1 MIYTL
6 YIIATLGV
14 TIFYTLLTQLYIR
27 SRKKHNRL
35 RSQYLRQVSAAVL
48 ADSDS
53 LAIAIT
59 TSSRRER
66 LALAD
71 AIYTTASHCYDHNHS
86 ITALIAREN
95 NLEKHLLRELRFAT
109 KYRRGLLRL
118 QLATISPS
126 PHHTLHLRQE
136 LHNSDPH
143 IRSCSLIALLCTSPE
158 ESIKTLLELDFE
170 LQPYDISRII
180 SLVRRGILP
189 FAFERLL
196 QSGNY
201 NLKLLAISIVRH
213 FNLDIY
219 AKYIYPFLSSREH
232 PKLVTEAIYTLTAM
246 KHPLNSPLLRRHILA
261 MPPSQRKALCRHL
274 SAEGY
279 SLQALRWLLPN
290 NEMEYA
296 ERLITSHKRQLSQ
309 SNRAQV

>member
-1 MIYTL
+1 M
-6 YIIATLGV
+6 GV
-14 TIFYTLLTQLYIR
+14 TIFYTVITQLYIY
-27 SRKKHNRL
+27 SQEKHRRL
-35 RSQYLRQVSAAVL
+35 RNRYFHLASAAAL
-48 ADSDS
+48 SDSDS
-53 LAIAIT
+53 SAIAIT
-59 TSSRRER
+59 ATTRCER
-66 LALAD
+66 LALID
-71 AIYTTASHCYDHNHS
+71 ALYSIASHCYDHNQP

-109 KYRRGLLRL
+109 KYRRGLLWL
-118 QLATISPS
+118 QLSTISPS
-126 PHHTLHLRQE
+126 PHHTLRLRQE

-180 SLVRRGILP
+180 SLVRRGVLP

-213 FNLDIY
+213 FYLDIY

-261 MPPSQRKALCRHL
+261 MPPTQRKALCRHL

-296 ERLITSHKRQLSQ
+296 ERLVTSHKRQLSQ
-309 SNRAQV
+309 SNRAQL

>member
-1 MIYTL
+1 M
-6 YIIATLGV
+6 GV
-14 TIFYTLLTQLYIR
+14 TTFYTLLTQLYIR

-35 RSQYLRQVSAAVL
+35 RTQYLRQVSAAVL

-59 TSSRRER
+59 ASSRRER

-86 ITALIAREN
+86 ITTLIAWEN

-109 KYRRGLLRL
+109 KYHRGLLWL
-118 QLATISPS
+118 QLSTISPS
-126 PHHTLHLRQE
+126 PHHTLQLRQE
-136 LHNSDPH
+136 LHNSDPY
-143 IRSCSLIALLCTSPE
+143 IRSCSLIALLCTTPE
-158 ESIKTLLELDFE
+158 ESIKTLQELDFE
-170 LQPYDISRII
+170 LQSYDISRII

-219 AKYIYPFLSSREH
+219 TKYIYSLLGNKEH
-232 PKLVTEAIYTLTAM
+232 PKLITEVIYTLTTM

>member
-1 MIYTL
+1 M
-6 YIIATLGV
+6 GV
-14 TIFYTLLTQLYIR
+14 TIFYTVITQLYIH
-27 SRKKHNRL
+27 SQKKHRRL
-35 RSQYLRQVSAAVL
+35 RNRYLHLASAAAL
-48 ADSDS
+48 SDSDS
-53 LAIAIT
+53 SAIAIT
-59 TSSRRER
+59 ATTRSER
-66 LALAD
+66 LALID
-71 AIYTTASHCYDHNHS
+71 ALYSIASHCYDHNQP

-109 KYRRGLLRL
+109 KYRRGLLWL
-118 QLATISPS
+118 QLSTISPS

-158 ESIKTLLELDFE
+158 ESIKTLQELDFE

-219 AKYIYPFLSSREH
+219 TKYIYSLLGNKEH
-232 PKLVTEAIYTLTAM
+232 PKLITEMIYTLTTM

>member
-1 MIYTL
+1 M
-6 YIIATLGV
+6 
-14 TIFYTLLTQLYIR
+14 
-27 SRKKHNRL
+27 
-35 RSQYLRQVSAAVL
+35 
-48 ADSDS
+48 
-53 LAIAIT
+53 
-59 TSSRRER
+59 
-66 LALAD
+66 
-71 AIYTTASHCYDHNHS
+71 
-86 ITALIAREN
+86 
-95 NLEKHLLRELRFAT
+95 RELRFAT
-109 KYRRGLLRL
+109 KYRRGLLWL

-126 PHHTLHLRQE
+126 HHHTLHLRQE

-170 LQPYDISRII
+170 LQPYDIFRII
-180 SLVRRGILP
+180 SLVRRGVLP
-189 FAFERLL
+189 FAFEGLL

-219 AKYIYPFLSSREH
+219 TKYIYSFLGNKEH
-232 PKLVTEAIYTLTAM
+232 PKLITEAIYTLTAM

-309 SNRAQV
+309 SNRAQL

>member
-27 SRKKHNRL
+27 SLKKHNRL

-59 TSSRRER
+59 ASSRRER

-71 AIYTTASHCYDHNHS
+71 AIYTTASHCYNHNHS

-109 KYRRGLLRL
+109 KYRRGLLWL
-118 QLATISPS
+118 QLSTISPS

-170 LQPYDISRII
+170 LQPYDIARII
-180 SLVRRGILP
+180 SLVRRGVLP

-219 AKYIYPFLSSREH
+219 TKYIYSLLGNKEH
-232 PKLVTEAIYTLTAM
+232 PKLISEVIYTLTTM

>member
-1 MIYTL
+1 M
-6 YIIATLGV
+6 GV

-35 RSQYLRQVSAAVL
+35 RTQYLRQVSAAVL

-95 NLEKHLLRELRFAT
+95 NLEKHLLRELRLAT
-109 KYRRGLLRL
+109 KYRRGLLWL
-118 QLATISPS
+118 QLSTISPS

-158 ESIKTLLELDFE
+158 ESIKTLQELDFE

-180 SLVRRGILP
+180 SLVRRGVLP

-219 AKYIYPFLSSREH
+219 TKYIYSLLGNKEH
-232 PKLVTEAIYTLTAM
+232 PKLITEVIYTLTTM

-261 MPPSQRKALCRHL
+261 MPPTQRKALCRHL

>member
-1 MIYTL
+1 
-6 YIIATLGV
+6 LGV
-14 TIFYTLLTQLYIR
+14 TIFYTVITQLYIR

-35 RSQYLRQVSAAVL
+35 RTQYLRQVSAAVL

-59 TSSRRER
+59 ASSRRER

-71 AIYTTASHCYDHNHS
+71 AIYTTASHCYDHSHS

-95 NLEKHLLRELRFAT
+95 NLEKHLLREIRFAT
-109 KYRRGLLRL
+109 KYHKGLLWL

-126 PHHTLHLRQE
+126 HHHTLRLRQE
-136 LHNSDPH
+136 LHNSDPQ

-180 SLVRRGILP
+180 SLVRRGVLP

-219 AKYIYPFLSSREH
+219 TKYIYSLLGNKEH
-232 PKLVTEAIYTLTAM
+232 PKLITEVIYTLTTM

>member
-14 TIFYTLLTQLYIR
+14 TIFYTVITHLYIHSQKNHR
-27 SRKKHNRL
+27 RL
-35 RSQYLRQVSAAVL
+35 RNRYLHLASAAVL

-53 LAIAIT
+53 SAIAIT
-59 TSSRRER
+59 ATTRSER
-66 LALAD
+66 LTLIDAL
-71 AIYTTASHCYDHNHS
+71 YSFASHCYDHNQP

-109 KYRRGLLRL
+109 KYRRGLLWL

-126 PHHTLHLRQE
+126 HHHTLRLRQE

-158 ESIKTLLELDFE
+158 ESIKTLQELDFE

-180 SLVRRGILP
+180 SLVRRGVLP
-189 FAFERLL
+189 FAFEGLL

-219 AKYIYPFLSSREH
+219 AKYIYPFLSNREH

>member
-27 SRKKHNRL
+27 SLKKHNRL

-59 TSSRRER
+59 ASSRRER

-109 KYRRGLLRL
+109 KYHKGLLWL
-118 QLATISPS
+118 QLSTISPS
-126 PHHTLHLRQE
+126 PHHTLLLRQK

-158 ESIKTLLELDFE
+158 ESIKTLQELDFE

-213 FNLDIY
+213 F
-219 AKYIYPFLSSREH
+219 
-232 PKLVTEAIYTLTAM
+232 
-246 KHPLNSPLLRRHILA
+246 
-261 MPPSQRKALCRHL
+261 
-274 SAEGY
+274 
-279 SLQALRWLLPN
+279 
-290 NEMEYA
+290 
-296 ERLITSHKRQLSQ
+296 
-309 SNRAQV
+309 

>member
-14 TIFYTLLTQLYIR
+14 TIFYTVITQLYIH
-27 SRKKHNRL
+27 SQKKHRRL
-35 RSQYLRQVSAAVL
+35 RNRYLHLASAAAL
-48 ADSDS
+48 SDSDS
-53 LAIAIT
+53 SAIAIT
-59 TSSRRER
+59 ATTRSER
-66 LALAD
+66 LALID
-71 AIYTTASHCYDHNHS
+71 ALYSIASHCYDHNQP

-109 KYRRGLLRL
+109 KYRRGLLWL
-118 QLATISPS
+118 QLSTISPS

-158 ESIKTLLELDFE
+158 ESIKTLQELDFE

-219 AKYIYPFLSSREH
+219 TKYIYSLLGNKEH
-232 PKLVTEAIYTLTAM
+232 PKLITEMIYTLTTM

>member
-1 MIYTL
+1 M
-6 YIIATLGV
+6 
-14 TIFYTLLTQLYIR
+14 TIFYTVITQLYIR

-71 AIYTTASHCYDHNHS
+71 AIYTTASHCYNHNHS

-109 KYRRGLLRL
+109 KYRRGLLWL
-118 QLATISPS
+118 QLSTISPS

-170 LQPYDISRII
+170 LQPYDIARII
-180 SLVRRGILP
+180 SLVRRGVLP

-219 AKYIYPFLSSREH
+219 TKYIYSLLGNKEH
-232 PKLVTEAIYTLTAM
+232 PKLISEVIYTLTTM

>member
-1 MIYTL
+1 M
-6 YIIATLGV
+6 GV
-14 TIFYTLLTQLYIR
+14 TIFYTVITQLYIY
-27 SRKKHNRL
+27 SQEKHRRL
-35 RSQYLRQVSAAVL
+35 RNRYLHLASAAAL
-48 ADSDS
+48 SDSDS
-53 LAIAIT
+53 SAIAIT
-59 TSSRRER
+59 ATTRSER
-66 LALAD
+66 LALID
-71 AIYTTASHCYDHNHS
+71 ALYSIASHCYDHNHS

-95 NLEKHLLRELRFAT
+95 NLERHLLRELRFAT
-109 KYRRGLLRL
+109 KYRRGLLWL
-118 QLATISPS
+118 QLSTISPS

-180 SLVRRGILP
+180 SLVRRGVLP

-261 MPPSQRKALCRHL
+261 MPPTQRKALCRHL

-309 SNRAQV
+309 SNRAQSNRAQL

>member
-27 SRKKHNRL
+27 SLKKHNRL

-59 TSSRRER
+59 ASSRSER
-66 LALAD
+66 LALID
-71 AIYTTASHCYDHNHS
+71 ALYSIASHCYDHNQP

-109 KYRRGLLRL
+109 KYHKGLLWL

-126 PHHTLHLRQE
+126 HHHTFRLRQE

-158 ESIKTLLELDFE
+158 ESIKTLQELDFE

-180 SLVRRGILP
+180 SLVRRGVLP

-219 AKYIYPFLSSREH
+219 TKYIYSLLGNKEH
-232 PKLVTEAIYTLTAM
+232 PKLITEVIYTLTTM

-309 SNRAQV
+309 SNRAQL

>member
-14 TIFYTLLTQLYIR
+14 TTFYTLLTQLYIR

-59 TSSRRER
+59 ASSRRER

-95 NLEKHLLRELRFAT
+95 NLEKHLLRELRLAT
-109 KYRRGLLRL
+109 KYHKGLLWL

-126 PHHTLHLRQE
+126 HHHTLRLRQE

-158 ESIKTLLELDFE
+158 ESIRTLQELDFE

-180 SLVRRGILP
+180 SLVRRGVLP

-219 AKYIYPFLSSREH
+219 TKYIYSLLGNKEH
-232 PKLVTEAIYTLTAM
+232 PKLITEVIYTLTTM

-309 SNRAQV
+309 SNRAQL

>member
-1 MIYTL
+1 
-6 YIIATLGV
+6 LGV
-14 TIFYTLLTQLYIR
+14 TIFYTLLTLLYIR
-27 SRKKHNRL
+27 SLKKHNRL

-59 TSSRRER
+59 ASSRRER

-95 NLEKHLLRELRFAT
+95 SLEKHLLRELRLAT
-109 KYRRGLLRL
+109 QYHKGLLWL

-126 PHHTLHLRQE
+126 HHHTLRLRQE

-143 IRSCSLIALLCTSPE
+143 IRSCSLIALLCTTPE
-158 ESIKTLLELDFE
+158 ESIKTLQELDFE

-180 SLVRRGILP
+180 SLVRRGVLP

-219 AKYIYPFLSSREH
+219 TKYIYSLLGNKEH
-232 PKLVTEAIYTLTAM
+232 PKLITEVIYTLTTM

>member
-1 MIYTL
+1 M
-6 YIIATLGV
+6 GV
-14 TIFYTLLTQLYIR
+14 TIFYTVITQLYIHSQENHR
-27 SRKKHNRL
+27 RL
-35 RSQYLRQVSAAVL
+35 RNRYLHLVSAAVL

-53 LAIAIT
+53 SAT
-59 TSSRRER
+59 TFTATTRSER
-66 LALAD
+66 LALID
-71 AIYTTASHCYDHNHS
+71 ALYSIASHCYNHNHS

-95 NLEKHLLRELRFAT
+95 NLEKHLFRELRFAT
-109 KYRRGLLRL
+109 KYRRGLLWL

-126 PHHTLHLRQE
+126 HHHTLRLRQE

-143 IRSCSLIALLCTSPE
+143 FRSCSLIALLCTTPE

-170 LQPYDISRII
+170 LQPYDIARII
-180 SLVRRGILP
+180 SLVRRGVLP

-232 PKLVTEAIYTLTAM
+232 PKLVTEAIYTLTTM

>member
-1 MIYTL
+1 M
-6 YIIATLGV
+6 GV

-27 SRKKHNRL
+27 SLKKHNRL

-59 TSSRRER
+59 ASSRRER

-95 NLEKHLLRELRFAT
+95 NLEKYLLRELRFAT
-109 KYRRGLLRL
+109 KYHKGLLWL

-126 PHHTLHLRQE
+126 HHHTLRLRQE

-180 SLVRRGILP
+180 SLVRRGVLP

-219 AKYIYPFLSSREH
+219 TKYIYSLLGNKEH
-232 PKLVTEAIYTLTAM
+232 PKLITEVIYTLTAM

>member
-35 RSQYLRQVSAAVL
+35 RSQYLRQVSAAAL
-48 ADSDS
+48 SDSDS

-71 AIYTTASHCYDHNHS
+71 AIYTTASHCYDHNQP

-109 KYRRGLLRL
+109 KYRRGLLWL
-118 QLATISPS
+118 QLSTISPS
-126 PHHTLHLRQE
+126 PHHTLRLRQE

-170 LQPYDISRII
+170 LQPYDIARII

-189 FAFERLL
+189 FAFEGLL

-309 SNRAQV
+309 SNRAQL

>member
-14 TIFYTLLTQLYIR
+14 TIFYTVITQLYIH
-27 SRKKHNRL
+27 SQEKHCRL
-35 RSQYLRQVSAAVL
+35 RNRYLHLASAAAL
-48 ADSDS
+48 SDSDS
-53 LAIAIT
+53 SAIAIT
-59 TSSRRER
+59 ATTRSER
-66 LALAD
+66 LALID
-71 AIYTTASHCYDHNHS
+71 ALYSIASHCYDHNQP

-109 KYRRGLLRL
+109 KYRRGLLWL
-118 QLATISPS
+118 QLSTISPS

-158 ESIKTLLELDFE
+158 ESIKTLQELDFE

-219 AKYIYPFLSSREH
+219 TKYIYSLLGNKEH
-232 PKLVTEAIYTLTAM
+232 PKLITEVIYTLTTM

-309 SNRAQV
+309 SNRAQL

>member
-27 SRKKHNRL
+27 SLKKHNKL
-35 RSQYLRQVSAAVL
+35 RSQYLRQVSSAVL

-109 KYRRGLLRL
+109 KYHKGLLWL

-126 PHHTLHLRQE
+126 HHHTLRLQQE

-158 ESIKTLLELDFE
+158 ESIKTLQELDFE

-180 SLVRRGILP
+180 SLVRRGVLP

-219 AKYIYPFLSSREH
+219 TKYIYSLLGNKEH
-232 PKLVTEAIYTLTAM
+232 PKLITEVIYTLTTM

>member
-1 MIYTL
+1 M
-6 YIIATLGV
+6 GV

-35 RSQYLRQVSAAVL
+35 RSQYLRQVSAAAL
-48 ADSDS
+48 SDSDS

-71 AIYTTASHCYDHNHS
+71 AIYTTASHCYDHNQP

-109 KYRRGLLRL
+109 KYRRGLLWL
-118 QLATISPS
+118 QLSTISPS
-126 PHHTLHLRQE
+126 PHHTLRLRQE

-170 LQPYDISRII
+170 LQPYDIARII

-189 FAFERLL
+189 FAFEGLL

-309 SNRAQV
+309 SNRAQL

>member
-1 MIYTL
+1 
-6 YIIATLGV
+6 
-14 TIFYTLLTQLYIR
+14 
-27 SRKKHNRL
+27 
-35 RSQYLRQVSAAVL
+35 
-48 ADSDS
+48 
-53 LAIAIT
+53 
-59 TSSRRER
+59 
-66 LALAD
+66 
-71 AIYTTASHCYDHNHS
+71 
-86 ITALIAREN
+86 
-95 NLEKHLLRELRFAT
+95 
-109 KYRRGLLRL
+109 
-118 QLATISPS
+118 
-126 PHHTLHLRQE
+126 
-136 LHNSDPH
+136 
-143 IRSCSLIALLCTSPE
+143 
-158 ESIKTLLELDFE
+158 
-170 LQPYDISRII
+170 II

-219 AKYIYPFLSSREH
+219 TKYIYSLLGNKEH
-232 PKLVTEAIYTLTAM
+232 PKLITEVIYTLTTM

-309 SNRAQV
+309 SNRAQL

>member
-14 TIFYTLLTQLYIR
+14 TIFYTVITQLYIR

-71 AIYTTASHCYDHNHS
+71 AIYTTASHCYNHNHS

-109 KYRRGLLRL
+109 KYRRGLLWL
-118 QLATISPS
+118 QLSTISPS

-170 LQPYDISRII
+170 LQPYDIARII
-180 SLVRRGILP
+180 SLVRRGVLP

-219 AKYIYPFLSSREH
+219 TKYIYSLLGNKEH
-232 PKLVTEAIYTLTAM
+232 PKLISEVIYTLTTM

>member
-1 MIYTL
+1 M
-6 YIIATLGV
+6 
-14 TIFYTLLTQLYIR
+14 TIFYTVITQLYIYSQKNHR
-27 SRKKHNRL
+27 RL
-35 RSQYLRQVSAAVL
+35 RNRYLHLVSAAAL

-53 LAIAIT
+53 SAIAIT
-59 TSSRRER
+59 ATTRSER
-66 LALAD
+66 LALID
-71 AIYTTASHCYDHNHS
+71 ALYSIASHCYDHNHS

-95 NLEKHLLRELRFAT
+95 NLERHLLRELRFAT
-109 KYRRGLLRL
+109 KYRRGLLWL
-118 QLATISPS
+118 QLSTISPL

-158 ESIKTLLELDFE
+158 ESIKTLQELDFE

-180 SLVRRGILP
+180 SLVRRGVLP
-189 FAFERLL
+189 FAFEGLL

-219 AKYIYPFLSSREH
+219 AKYIYPFLSNREH

>member
-1 MIYTL
+1 M
-6 YIIATLGV
+6 GV
-14 TIFYTLLTQLYIR
+14 TIFYTLLTQLYIC

-59 TSSRRER
+59 ASSRRER

-95 NLEKHLLRELRFAT
+95 NLEKHLLRELCFAT
-109 KYRRGLLRL
+109 KYHKGLLWL

-126 PHHTLHLRQE
+126 HHHTLRLRQE

-143 IRSCSLIALLCTSPE
+143 IRSCSLNALLCTSPE
-158 ESIKTLLELDFE
+158 ESIKTLQELDFE

-180 SLVRRGILP
+180 SLVRRGVLP
-189 FAFERLL
+189 FAFEKLL

-219 AKYIYPFLSSREH
+219 TKYIYSLLGNKEH
-232 PKLVTEAIYTLTAM
+232 PKLITEVIYTLTTM

-309 SNRAQV
+309 SNRAQL

>member
-1 MIYTL
+1 M
-6 YIIATLGV
+6 GV
-14 TIFYTLLTQLYIR
+14 TIFYTVITQLYIR
-27 SRKKHNRL
+27 SQENHRRL
-35 RSQYLRQVSAAVL
+35 RNRYLHLASAASL
-48 ADSDS
+48 SDSDS

-59 TSSRRER
+59 ATTRSER
-66 LALAD
+66 LALID
-71 AIYTTASHCYDHNHS
+71 ALYSIASHCYDHNHS

-109 KYRRGLLRL
+109 KYRRGLLWL
-118 QLATISPS
+118 QLSTISPS
-126 PHHTLHLRQE
+126 PHHTLRLRQE

-180 SLVRRGILP
+180 SLVRRGVLP
-189 FAFERLL
+189 FAFEGLL

-309 SNRAQV
+309 SNRAQL

>member
-14 TIFYTLLTQLYIR
+14 TTFYTLLTQLYIR

-35 RSQYLRQVSAAVL
+35 RTQYLRQVSAAVL

-59 TSSRRER
+59 ASSRRER

-86 ITALIAREN
+86 ITTLIAWEN

-109 KYRRGLLRL
+109 KYHRGLLWL
-118 QLATISPS
+118 QLSTISPS
-126 PHHTLHLRQE
+126 PHHTLQLRQE
-136 LHNSDPH
+136 LHNSDPY
-143 IRSCSLIALLCTSPE
+143 IRSCSLIALLCTTPE
-158 ESIKTLLELDFE
+158 ESIKTLQELDFE
-170 LQPYDISRII
+170 LQSYDISRII

-219 AKYIYPFLSSREH
+219 TKYIYSLLGNKEH
-232 PKLVTEAIYTLTAM
+232 PKLITEVIYTLTTM

>member
-1 MIYTL
+1 M
-6 YIIATLGV
+6 GV

-35 RSQYLRQVSAAVL
+35 RSQYLRQVSSAVL

-59 TSSRRER
+59 ASSRRER

-109 KYRRGLLRL
+109 KYHKGLLWL

-126 PHHTLHLRQE
+126 HHHTLQLRQE

-143 IRSCSLIALLCTSPE
+143 IRSCSLIALLCASPE
-158 ESIKTLLELDFE
+158 ESIKTLQELDFE

-180 SLVRRGILP
+180 SLVRRGVLP

-219 AKYIYPFLSSREH
+219 TKYIYSLLGNKEH
-232 PKLVTEAIYTLTAM
+232 PKLISEVIYTLTTM

-261 MPPSQRKALCRHL
+261 MPPTQRKALCRHL

>member
-1 MIYTL
+1 M
-6 YIIATLGV
+6 GV

-27 SRKKHNRL
+27 SLKKHNRL

-53 LAIAIT
+53 LAITIT
-59 TSSRRER
+59 ASSRRER
-66 LALAD
+66 LALID
-71 AIYTTASHCYDHNHS
+71 ALYSIASHCYDHNQP
-86 ITALIAREN
+86 ITTLIAREN

-109 KYRRGLLRL
+109 KYRRGLLWL
-118 QLATISPS
+118 QLSTISPL
-126 PHHTLHLRQE
+126 PHHTLRLRQE

-170 LQPYDISRII
+170 LLPYDIARII
-180 SLVRRGILP
+180 SLVRRGVLP
-189 FAFERLL
+189 FAFEGLL

-219 AKYIYPFLSSREH
+219 TKYIYSLLGNKEH
-232 PKLVTEAIYTLTAM
+232 PKLISEVIYTLTTM

-261 MPPSQRKALCRHL
+261 MPPTQRKALCRHL

>member
-1 MIYTL
+1 M
-6 YIIATLGV
+6 GV

-59 TSSRRER
+59 ASSRRER

-86 ITALIAREN
+86 ITALIAQEN

-109 KYRRGLLRL
+109 KYRQGLLWL

-126 PHHTLHLRQE
+126 HHYTLQLRQE

-180 SLVRRGILP
+180 SLVRRGVLP

-219 AKYIYPFLSSREH
+219 TKYIYSLLGNKEH
-232 PKLVTEAIYTLTAM
+232 PKLITEVIYTLTTM

>member
-1 MIYTL
+1 M
-6 YIIATLGV
+6 GV
-14 TIFYTLLTQLYIR
+14 TTFYTLLTQLHIR
-27 SRKKHNRL
+27 SLKKHNRL

-59 TSSRRER
+59 ASSRRER

-95 NLEKHLLRELRFAT
+95 NLEKHLLQELRFAT
-109 KYRRGLLRL
+109 KSHRGLLWL
-118 QLATISPS
+118 QLATISPTH
-126 PHHTLHLRQE
+126 HHTLRLRQE

-158 ESIKTLLELDFE
+158 ESIKTLQELDFE

-180 SLVRRGILP
+180 SLVRRGVLP

-219 AKYIYPFLSSREH
+219 TKYIYSLLGNKEH
-232 PKLVTEAIYTLTAM
+232 PKLVTEAIYTLTTM

-309 SNRAQV
+309 SNRAQL

>member
-27 SRKKHNRL
+27 SLKKHNRL
-35 RSQYLRQVSAAVL
+35 RSHYLRQVSAAVL

-59 TSSRRER
+59 ASSRRER

-95 NLEKHLLRELRFAT
+95 NLEKYLLRELCFAT
-109 KYRRGLLRL
+109 KYHKGLLWL

-126 PHHTLHLRQE
+126 HHHTLRLRQE

-158 ESIKTLLELDFE
+158 ESIKTLQELDFE

-180 SLVRRGILP
+180 SLVRRGVLP

-196 QSGNY
+196 QSGSY

-219 AKYIYPFLSSREH
+219 TKYIYSLLGNKEH
-232 PKLVTEAIYTLTAM
+232 PKLITEVIYTLTTM

>member
-14 TIFYTLLTQLYIR
+14 TTFYTLLTQLYIR

-59 TSSRRER
+59 ASSRRER

-95 NLEKHLLRELRFAT
+95 NLEKHLLRELRLAT
-109 KYRRGLLRL
+109 KYRRGLLWL
-118 QLATISPS
+118 QLSTISPS
-126 PHHTLHLRQE
+126 HHHTLHLRQE

-143 IRSCSLIALLCTSPE
+143 IRSCSLIALLCTTPE
-158 ESIKTLLELDFE
+158 ESIKTLQELDFE

-180 SLVRRGILP
+180 SLVRRGVLP

-219 AKYIYPFLSSREH
+219 TKYIYSLLGNKEH
-232 PKLVTEAIYTLTAM
+232 PKLITEVIYTLTTM

>member
-59 TSSRRER
+59 ASSRRER

-109 KYRRGLLRL
+109 KYHKGLLWL

-126 PHHTLHLRQE
+126 HHHTLRLRQE

-143 IRSCSLIALLCTSPE
+143 IRSCSLIALLCASPE
-158 ESIKTLLELDFE
+158 ESIKTLQELDFE

-219 AKYIYPFLSSREH
+219 TKYIYSLLGNKEH
-232 PKLVTEAIYTLTAM
+232 PKLITEVIYTLTTM

-309 SNRAQV
+309 SNRAQL

>member
-14 TIFYTLLTQLYIR
+14 TIFYTLLTQLYIH
-27 SRKKHNRL
+27 SQEKHRRL
-35 RSQYLRQVSAAVL
+35 RNRYLHLTSAAAL

-59 TSSRRER
+59 ASSRRER

-95 NLEKHLLRELRFAT
+95 NLEKHLLRELRLAT

-126 PHHTLHLRQE
+126 HHHTLLLRQE
-136 LHNSDPH
+136 LHNRDPH

-158 ESIKTLLELDFE
+158 ESIKTLQELDFE

-180 SLVRRGILP
+180 SLVRRGVLP

-219 AKYIYPFLSSREH
+219 TKYIYSLLGNKEH
-232 PKLVTEAIYTLTAM
+232 PKLITEVIYTLTTM

-274 SAEGY
+274 SSEGY

>member
-1 MIYTL
+1 M
-6 YIIATLGV
+6 GV

-109 KYRRGLLRL
+109 KYHRGLLRL

-126 PHHTLHLRQE
+126 HHHTLQLRQE

-158 ESIKTLLELDFE
+158 ESIKTLQELDFE

-180 SLVRRGILP
+180 SLVRRGVLP

-219 AKYIYPFLSSREH
+219 TKYIYSLLGNKEH
-232 PKLVTEAIYTLTAM
+232 PKLITEVIYTLTTM

>member
-1 MIYTL
+1 M
-6 YIIATLGV
+6 GV
-14 TIFYTLLTQLYIR
+14 TTFYTLLTQLYIR

-59 TSSRRER
+59 ATSRRER

-71 AIYTTASHCYDHNHS
+71 AIYTTASHCYDHNQP

-109 KYRRGLLRL
+109 KYHRGLLWL

-126 PHHTLHLRQE
+126 HHHTLLLRQE

-158 ESIKTLLELDFE
+158 ESIKTLQELDFE

-180 SLVRRGILP
+180 SLVRRGVLP

-219 AKYIYPFLSSREH
+219 TKYIYSLLGNKEH
-232 PKLVTEAIYTLTAM
+232 PKLITEVIYTLTTM

-309 SNRAQV
+309 SNRAQL